1 MSLEDSYLSLIKGP
15 KVSIIVPVYNVEEYL
30 RSCLD
35 SIISQTYQNLEIIVV
50 NDCSTDSSLNI
61 IEEYLKKD
69 NRITLVKHE
78 INKGLFKTR
87 IDGVKAASGSYI
99 CFVDSDDKISHD
111 WVRLLVSHAVEYDC
125 DIVAGDFCFNYNNA
139 QYNYLTFDPFVIK
152 DWNLYNENVYLEF
165 LNQNYSC
172 FSWSV
177 VWNKLYKKE
186 LWDLKVND
194 LEEFTEKYGRLN
206 MWEDIAFSSAIFS
219 VSKHFMNVHGAYY
232 YKSNQNSETA
242 LVHSNIKK
250 SIKYINDVNA
260 SMQFFKTQILN
271 SSFSKKFK
279 VEMLG
284 LWNEWYSKSLNQL
297 YLDLG
302 RDNQLILKE
311 IKNVFKDTKEG
322 KVDLFS
328 YSLTT
333 EVSPQHFWHE
343 NIIEQIMS
351 KDVKYVSFDVFD
363 TLLKRV
369 VYEPVDIFEIIS
381 NELDSK
387 FDIKCIDFKAERITA
402 EAESRKYK
410 FATNPLNEEVTL
422 DEIYDYLLK
431 ETVISKDV
439 LTYAKKRELDLE
451 ECYLQ
456 VKEGGK
462 YFYDLALF
470 LNKKI
475 IVISDMYLDYEYI
488 CQLLDK
494 KGYKEIEK
502 CYVSSKIGLTKATGN
517 LFSYVLN
524 DLNIDKP
531 EEILHIGDN
540 YQSDFLNARNKGYR
554 VCHISKAQDLLM
566 NYNPAVWTGDG
577 IKNILCNKNS
587 IIDMKVM
594 PYFLPIKCVLG
605 LQANKFYNN
614 LITNV
619 NRLSNYDSNP
629 KKIGYMLLGPHLLAL
644 SRWIYDIAVN
654 NKIETI
660 HFVARDGYLVKKSF
674 DYLYGNAGIKTNYVR
689 LSRKSLILADIK
701 KKEDFYSIIS
711 KVNFVT
717 MTINKLAKYFTP
729 IMKEDINYKE
739 IFESKQMNLEK
750 EFGGVAGFNK
760 AIKVFI
766 DEIISF
772 EKLSDYQK
780 MLREYYSQ
788 IIKPNE
794 YIFDIGYSG
803 RPEEA
808 LSVLL
813 GYPVGSMYIHTNN
826 DYASRRRTI
835 CNIKS
840 YSFYEHK
847 PVITGVLREHLL
859 MELGPST
866 IGICKKDGKIE
877 PVLENYNIGYNA
889 KLITTI
895 IQDYALEFVKDYNE
909 NFSDCLSNLVLR
921 RDDASL
927 FYENYLHFAK
937 DFDIKLFSCIDFEDD
952 LGVGKISIYDFTRQ
966 DQVNNCPKQI
976 ESINQIVSDKNTVL
990 PLDILTSDYVLD
1002 GVSCK
1007 QVIAHKIKTKHN
1019 NFFTRF
1025 LLKILGLGKY

>member
-1 MSLEDSYLSLIKGP
+1 MNLEDSKFSLFKGL
-15 KVSIIVPVYNVEEYL
+15 KVSIIVPVYNVENYL
-30 RSCLD
+30 SSCLD
-35 SIISQTYQNLEIIVV
+35 SIINQTYQNLEIIVV
-50 NDCSTDSSLNI
+50 NDCSTDSSLSI
-61 IEEYLKKD
+61 IEDYLKKD
-69 NRITLVKHE
+69 NRIRLVKHE
-78 INKGLFKTR
+78 INEGLFKTR
-87 IDGVKAASGSYI
+87 IDGVRAASGSYI
-99 CFVDSDDKISHD
+99 CFVDSDDRISRD
-111 WVRLLVSHAVEYDC
+111 WIRLLLNHAVEYDC
-125 DIVAGDFCFNYNNA
+125 DIVAGDFCFNYDNTK
-139 QYNYLTFDPFVIK
+139 YNYLTFDPFVIK
-152 DWNLYNENVYLEF
+152 EWDLYNENVYLEF

-186 LWDLKVND
+186 LWDLKLD
-194 LEEFTEKYGRLN
+194 SLEEFIKNYGRLN

-219 VSKHFMNVHGAYY
+219 ISKHFMNIHGAYYYY

-242 LVHSNIKK
+242 LVNSNVEK

-260 SMQFFKTQILN
+260 SMQFFKTQIQN
-271 SSFSKKFK
+271 SSFSKKIKF
-279 VEMLG
+279 EMLE
-284 LWNEWYSKSLNQL
+284 LWDQWYSKALNQL

-302 RDNQLILKE
+302 RHNQLILEE
-311 IKNVFKDTKEG
+311 IKQVFKNTKEG
-322 KVDLFS
+322 KIDSFS

-333 EVSPQHFWHE
+333 EVSPQHFWYE
-343 NIIEQIMS
+343 NIIEQIVS

-381 NELDSK
+381 DELDSR
-387 FDIKCIDFKAERITA
+387 FNLKCIDFKTERIIA
-402 EAESRKYK
+402 EEESRKYK
-410 FATNPLNEEVTL
+410 ATTNPLNEEITL
-422 DEIYDYLLK
+422 DEIYDYLLE
-431 ETVISKDV
+431 ETVISKDI
-439 LTYAKKRELDLE
+439 LSYAKKREIELE
-451 ECYLQ
+451 EYYLQ
-456 VKEGGK
+456 VKESGK

-470 LNKKI
+470 ANKKI

-488 CQLLDK
+488 HQLLNK
-494 KGYKEIEK
+494 KGYKDIEK

-517 LFSYVLN
+517 LYSYVLK

-540 YQSDFLNARNKGYR
+540 YQSDFLNAQNIGYR
-554 VCHISKAQDLLM
+554 VCHVSKAQDLLM
-566 NYNPAVWTGDG
+566 NYNPSVWTGDG

-594 PYFLPIKCVLG
+594 PYFLTIKCILG
-605 LQANKFYNN
+605 LQSSKFYND

-619 NRLSNYDSNP
+619 NRLSDYDSNP

-644 SRWIYDIAVN
+644 TTWVHDVAVN
-654 NKIETI
+654 NKIGTI

-674 DYLYGNAGIKTNYVR
+674 DYLYGNNGIKTNYVR
-689 LSRKSLILADIK
+689 LSRKSLILADIE

-717 MTINKLAKYFTP
+717 MTINKLAKYFVP
-729 IMKEDINYKE
+729 IMKGNVDYKE
-739 IFESKQMNLEK
+739 IFKSKQMNLEK

-766 DEIISF
+766 EEIISF
-772 EKLSDYQK
+772 EKLFNYKK
-780 MLREYYSQ
+780 MLKEYYSQ
-788 IIKPNE
+788 IIKPND

-866 IGICKKDGKIE
+866 IGICKKNGKIE
-877 PVLENYNIGYNA
+877 PVLEDYNISYNA

-895 IQDYALEFVKDYNE
+895 IQDYALEFVRDYNE
-909 NFSDCLSNLVLR
+909 NFSHCLSNLVLR

-952 LGVGKISIYDFTRQ
+952 LGVGKISIYDFTKQ
-966 DQVNNCPKQI
+966 DKLNNCPKQT
-976 ESINQIVSDKNTVL
+976 VSDKNGSL
-990 PLDILTSDYVLD
+990 NSDILTSDYVLD
-1002 GVSCK
+1002 GVSGK
-1007 QVIAHKIKTKHN
+1007 QVIAHKIRTKHN